1 MKWTEVYRDR
11 DILAISKPAGLPT
24 QSTKTG
30 ESGLFEALQAQE
42 SYVGLHHRLD
52 RPASGLVLFSLDRR
66 ANKGLASGF
75 QRHTIRRTYTAVV
88 VGSVSDCTWSW
99 SVGGKSAKTHVTVV
113 GEAAGF
119 TAVRMSLDT
128 GRKHQIRVHAAM
140 AGAPIAGD
148 RRYGAEAGYAWPRLA
163 LHASQLTLKH
173 PVTGEVLVLEA
184 PLPEGLVAL
193 WQIATGGS

>member
-1 MKWTEVYRDR
+1 MKWVEVYRDR
-11 DILAISKPAGLPT
+11 DVLVVSKPAGLPT
-24 QSTKTG
+24 QSTRDG
-30 ESGLFEALQAQE
+30 EPGLFEALQIQE

-75 QRHTIRRTYTAVV
+75 QRHTIRRTYSAVV
-88 VGSVSDCTWSW
+88 MGSVSDCTWSW
-99 SVGGKSAKTHVTVV
+99 PVNGKSAKTNITAV
-113 GEAAGF
+113 GEDAGF
-119 TAVRMSLDT
+119 TAVQVSLNT

-148 RRYGAEAGYAWPRLA
+148 RRYGADAGYAWPRLA

-173 PVTGEVLVLEA
+173 PVTGELLTLEA
-184 PLPEGLVAL
+184 PLPEDLVAL
-193 WQIATGGS
+193 WHTATRGS